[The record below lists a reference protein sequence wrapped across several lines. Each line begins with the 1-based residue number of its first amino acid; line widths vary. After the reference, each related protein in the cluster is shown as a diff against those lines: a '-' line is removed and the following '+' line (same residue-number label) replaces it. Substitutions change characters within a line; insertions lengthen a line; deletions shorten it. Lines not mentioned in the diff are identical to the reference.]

1 MSFFLLCL
9 AYFSI
14 FRGSESGMKRT
25 SQEDLKNLESLR
37 SSTQN
42 PVEKDFFF
50 KSLNED
56 DSLEF
61 KLQEELDELL
71 CEI

>member
-1 MSFFLLCL
+1 
-9 AYFSI
+9 
-14 FRGSESGMKRT
+14 MKRT
-25 SQEDLKNLESLR
+25 SQEDLKILESLR

>member
-1 MSFFLLCL
+1 
-9 AYFSI
+9 
-14 FRGSESGMKRT
+14 MKRT